1 MTRFLRQSRFG
12 GISECR
18 SPEEMVGKGRCHH
31 ILGGED
37 SMNLIINYNRQ
48 DRCHYVDLGKEKLTK
63 KKQEKYEEQIRNFL
77 AQLSDQNIDEARA
90 IEIIGKIR

>member
-1 MTRFLRQSRFG
+1 MARFLRQSRFG
-12 GISECR
+12 GVSECR

-37 SMNLIINYNRQ
+37 SINLTIHYNRQ
-48 DRCHYVDLGKEKLTK
+48 DRCHYVDLGKERPTK
-63 KKQEKYEEQIRNFL
+63 KKLEKYEGQIRSFL
-77 AQLSDQNIDEARA
+77 AQLSNQNIDEARA